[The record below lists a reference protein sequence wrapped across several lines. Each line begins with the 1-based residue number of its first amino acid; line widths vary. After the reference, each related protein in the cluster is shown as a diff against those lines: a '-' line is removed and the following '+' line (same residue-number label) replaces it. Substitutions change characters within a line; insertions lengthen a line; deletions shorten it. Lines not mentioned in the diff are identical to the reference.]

1 MANKHKK
8 RRNRLVDPIDRI
20 SEILF
25 GLIMVLTI
33 TGTLSVVTGG
43 RAEVKTMILG
53 ALGCNLAWGIID
65 AGLYL
70 MGCLGERGRNLLKL
84 GTVRQTNDPDAGTRA
99 LVDALPAPLVSV
111 LSRDELEF
119 DAAATDQASPIAAAH
134 TPDKGRMVG
143 RFGNLSAGVLFYHPS
158 HHSVPVHGRCAVGA
172 PSFQRRCDHHVVHV
186 RLCVRAGNRTSL
198 VANRPS
204 NGRRRRSPS
213 GNRNRA
219 RRMSAPGILKM
230 YGSLRLDAFL
240 PVF

>member
-84 GTVRQTNDPDAGTRA
+84 GAVRQTNDPDAGTRA

-111 LSRDELEF
+111 LSRDELDSMRQRLIKLPESPQRAHLTKDEWLGALGICLLVF
-119 DAAATDQASPIAAAH
+119 FSTFPVVIPFLFMDDVRAALRVSNAVAIIMLFMCGYAFARETGLRSWPTGLA
-134 TPDKGRMVG
+134 MV
-143 RFGNLSAGVLFYHPS
+143 
-158 HHSVPVHGRCAVGA
+158 AVGA
-172 PSFQRRCDHHVVHV
+172 
-186 RLCVRAGNRTSL
+186 LL
-198 VANRPS
+198 V
-204 NGRRRRSPS
+204 
-213 GNRNRA
+213 
-219 RRMSAPGILKM
+219 GIAIAL
-230 YGSLRLDAFL
+230 GG
-240 PVF
+240 

>member
-111 LSRDELEF
+111 LSRDELDSMRQRLIKLPE
-119 DAAATDQASPIAAAH
+119 SPQRAH
-134 TPDKGRMVG
+134 LTKDEWLGALEICLLVFFSTIPVVIPFLFMDDVRSALRVSNAVAIIMLFICGYAFARNTGLRPWPTGLAMV
-143 RFGNLSAGVLFYHPS
+143 
-158 HHSVPVHGRCAVGA
+158 AVGA
-172 PSFQRRCDHHVVHV
+172 F
-186 RLCVRAGNRTSL
+186 L
-198 VANRPS
+198 V
-204 NGRRRRSPS
+204 
-213 GNRNRA
+213 
-219 RRMSAPGILKM
+219 GIAIVL
-230 YGSLRLDAFL
+230 GG
-240 PVF
+240 